1 MKPYIATYVNGK
13 EIAWDFKLV
22 LHNADI
28 KKGDQCIRIKTGEK
42 CTCESVGQ
50 NDPPYRPIGWFKTES
65 GEMFDAIFGVQVI
78 KGKPIKVSEKA
89 KKFVKDGDTFDESEV
104 KFIDCCVSCGAK
116 QNEPCVSGCI
126 GNNASLAASEQVA
139 FIKCDKCETF
149 H

>member
-1 MKPYIATYVNGK
+1 MKPYIVVYINDNK
-13 EIAWDFKLV
+13 EIPWDFKLV

-65 GEMFDAIFGVQVI
+65 GEMFDAIFGTQVI
-78 KGKPIKVSEKA
+78 KGESIQISEKA
-89 KKFVKDGDTFDESEV
+89 KKFIKENDTFDESEI
-104 KFIDCCVSCGAK
+104 KITNCCIKCGNPETVNHTIGCTSA
-116 QNEPCVSGCI
+116 NESVYKPI
-126 GNNASLAASEQVA
+126 A
-139 FIKCDKCETF
+139 FIRCDKCETF